1 MLNTT
6 ELQTIDDIE
15 ILSRWIQV
23 SLKNSSSTKE
33 TLLVEGITELGDSL
47 DLFRSVEVNSVKG

>member
-23 SLKNSSSTKE
+23 SLKRSFSTKE